1 LRPTIVGLIFL
12 AAYSLISSSLF
23 NDALP
28 WISNQI
34 DWVAIISFVMILG
47 LSIKTKIDT
56 ALLVGLGGIIGFV
69 LMFFHL

>member
-1 LRPTIVGLIFL
+1 
-12 AAYSLISSSLF
+12 
-23 NDALP
+23 LP

-47 LSIKTKIDT
+47 LSIKTKIDA